1 MNKVRNKKETN
12 DEVILMDKNETLIK
26 ELNKFLRGIHMG
38 ADTFRVYQDKAKN
51 EELKNELRRIM
62 FIFREQDEK
71 VSSYIKKL
79 GGEPTNS
86 LGVTGEMASVFEKL
100 KDMFIDSDKEVI
112 EHAISAI
119 DMGIE
124 GGSNLLDSYKDEHLD
139 KGIFQH
145 LNEMVSEYK
154 SINNRLYILYK
165 SL

>member
-1 MNKVRNKKETN
+1 
-12 DEVILMDKNETLIK
+12 MDKHDELIK

-38 ADTFRVYQDKAKN
+38 ADSFRVYQDKAKSKDI
-51 EELKNELRRIM
+51 KNELTKIM

-79 GGEPTNS
+79 GGEPSNS
-86 LGVTGEMASVFEKL
+86 LGVAGEMASMFEKL
-100 KDMFIDSDKEVI
+100 KDIFIDNDKEVI
-112 EHAISAI
+112 DHAINAI
-119 DMGIE
+119 DMGIK
-124 GGSNLLDSYKDEHLD
+124 GGSNLINSYKDEKLD

-154 SINNRLYILYK
+154 SINNRLEKLYK

>member
-1 MNKVRNKKETN
+1 
-12 DEVILMDKNETLIK
+12 MDKNDELIK

-38 ADTFRVYQDKAKN
+38 ADSFRVYQDKAKN
-51 EELKNELRRIM
+51 QNVKNELRNIM

-79 GGEPTNS
+79 GGEPSTS
-86 LGVTGEMASVFEKL
+86 LGVAGDMASMFEKL
-100 KDMFIDSDKEVI
+100 KDMFIDNDKEVL

-124 GGSNLLDSYKDEHLD
+124 GGNNLLESYQENHLD
-139 KGIFQH
+139 KSIFQK
-145 LNEMVSEYK
+145 LNELVSEYK
-154 SINNRLYILYK
+154 SINNKLEKLYK

>member
-1 MNKVRNKKETN
+1 
-12 DEVILMDKNETLIK
+12 MDKHDELIK

-38 ADTFRVYQDKAKN
+38 ANTFRVYQDKAKN
-51 EELKNELRRIM
+51 QDLKNELVKSM
-62 FIFREQDEK
+62 EVFRKQDEK

-86 LGVTGEMASVFEKL
+86 LGVAGGMASMFEKL
-100 KDMFIDSDKEVI
+100 KDMFIDDEKKLI
-112 EHAISAI
+112 EHTINAI

-124 GGSNLLDSYKDEHLD
+124 GGHSLLNSYKDENLD
-139 KGIFQH
+139 KSIFQH

-154 SINNRLYILYK
+154 VIKNRLEIIYK

>member
-1 MNKVRNKKETN
+1 
-12 DEVILMDKNETLIK
+12 MDKHDELIK

-51 EELKNELRRIM
+51 QDLKNELTKSM
-62 FIFREQDEK
+62 EVFRKQDEK
-71 VSSYIKKL
+71 VSSYIKKI
-79 GGEPTNS
+79 GGEPTTS
-86 LGVTGEMASVFEKL
+86 LGVTGGMSSMFEKL
-100 KDMFIDSDKEVI
+100 KDMFIDDDKELI

-124 GGSNLLDSYKDEHLD
+124 GGNNLLNSYKDENLD
-139 KGIFQH
+139 KSIFQH

-154 SINNRLYILYK
+154 VIKNRLEIMYK

>member
-1 MNKVRNKKETN
+1 
-12 DEVILMDKNETLIK
+12 MDKNKELIM

-38 ADTFRVYQDKAKN
+38 ADTFRVYQDKAKSQ
-51 EELKNELRRIM
+51 EVKNELSRIM

-79 GGEPTNS
+79 GGEPADS
-86 LGVTGEMASVFEKL
+86 LGIAGEMASMFEKL
-100 KDMFIDSDKEVI
+100 KDMFIDSDKEVL
-112 EHAISAI
+112 EHAISAV

-124 GGSNLLDSYKDEHLD
+124 GGNNMINSYKNENLD
-139 KGIFQH
+139 KSIFQH

-154 SINNRLYILYK
+154 VINNRLDKLYK

>member
-1 MNKVRNKKETN
+1 
-12 DEVILMDKNETLIK
+12 MDKHDELIK

-38 ADTFRVYQDKAKN
+38 AGTFRVYQDKSKN
-51 EELKNELRRIM
+51 QDLKNELAKIIE
-62 FIFREQDEK
+62 IFREQDEK

-79 GGEPTNS
+79 GGEPTTS
-86 LGVTGEMASVFEKL
+86 LGVTGGMASMFEKL
-100 KDMFIDSDKEVI
+100 KDMFIDDDKELI

-124 GGSNLLDSYKDEHLD
+124 GGNNLLNSYKDENLD
-139 KGIFQH
+139 KSIFQH

-154 SINNRLYILYK
+154 VIKNRLEIMYK

>member
-1 MNKVRNKKETN
+1 
-12 DEVILMDKNETLIK
+12 MDKNKELIM

-38 ADTFRVYQDKAKN
+38 ADTFRVYQDKAKSQ
-51 EELKNELRRIM
+51 EVKNELSRIM

-79 GGEPTNS
+79 GGEPADS
-86 LGVTGEMASVFEKL
+86 LGITGGMASMFEKL
-100 KDMFIDSDKEVI
+100 KDMFIDSDKEVL
-112 EHAISAI
+112 EHAISAV

-124 GGSNLLDSYKDEHLD
+124 GGNNMINSYKNENLD
-139 KGIFQH
+139 KSIFQH

-154 SINNRLYILYK
+154 VINNRLDKLYK

>member
-1 MNKVRNKKETN
+1 
-12 DEVILMDKNETLIK
+12 MDKHKELIM

-38 ADTFRVYQDKAKN
+38 ADAFRVYQDKAKSQ
-51 EELKNELRRIM
+51 EVKNELRSIM

-86 LGVTGEMASVFEKL
+86 LGLAGGMSSVFEKL

-124 GGSNLLDSYKDEHLD
+124 GGNNMINSYKGEHLD
-139 KGIFQH
+139 KGIFQN

-154 SINNRLYILYK
+154 VINNRLERLYK
-165 SL
+165 SI

>member
-1 MNKVRNKKETN
+1 VNKLRIWKKTN
-12 DEVILMDKNETLIK
+12 DEVILLDKHNELIK

-38 ADTFRVYQDKAKN
+38 ADSFRVYQDKAKSQ
-51 EELKNELRRIM
+51 EIKNELKRIM

-79 GGEPTNS
+79 GGEPTTS
-86 LGVTGEMASVFEKL
+86 LGVNGEIASMFEKL
-100 KDMFIDSDKEVI
+100 KDMFIDNDKEVI
-112 EHAISAI
+112 KHAINAI

-124 GGSNLLDSYKDEHLD
+124 GGSNLLNSYKDEKLD

-145 LNEMVSEYK
+145 LHEMVSEYK
-154 SINNRLYILYK
+154 AINNKLEILYK